1 MLLKQISV
9 FVENR
14 PGAIRDITAV
24 LANANVSIRA
34 VSIADTADFGIVRL
48 IVDKRREAIAALR
61 ENGMT
66 VKETDVVALAVPDIP
81 GALYKALCAL
91 VDSGVAV
98 EYSYGFVSP
107 INGEATI
114 ILKCD
119 DQEKALGCLT
129 SKGFKLLTA
138 DDIKYEY

>member
-9 FVENR
+9 FAENR
-14 PGAIRDITAV
+14 RGAIMDITGV
-24 LANANVSIRA
+24 LLNAGVNMRA
-34 VSIADTADFGIVRL
+34 ISIADTSDFGIVRL
-48 IVDKRREAIAALR
+48 IVDKRKEALAALR

-66 VKETDVVALAVPDIP
+66 VKETDVVALAIDDTP
-81 GALYKALCAL
+81 GSFHKALVAL
-91 VDSGVAV
+91 TDSGIMV

-107 INGEATI
+107 INGGATI

-119 DQEKALGCLT
+119 DQEKALGCLS

-138 DDIKYEY
+138 DDVKF